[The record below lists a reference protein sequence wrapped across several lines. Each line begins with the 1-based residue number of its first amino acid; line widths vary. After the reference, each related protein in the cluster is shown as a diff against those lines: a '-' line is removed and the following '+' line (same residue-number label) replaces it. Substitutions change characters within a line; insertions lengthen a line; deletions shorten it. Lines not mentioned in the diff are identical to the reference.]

1 MTYLNNNTKINIKGS
16 HLSEKEMI
24 LIEAYKGEGYSNR
37 QIAKKLGRSHQTI
50 NNAVKK
56 ASVIQKRQVSQNSK
70 VYVYEDVKYF
80 ADLNR
85 RIYLENRKNC
95 GRKPKFLT
103 CEKFLKWADKKILE
117 ENWSVD
123 VCVGYAKRS
132 KLFNDN
138 EIPSVKSMYN
148 WIDKGLM
155 ETKNIDLEL
164 KLKRK
169 PNKNNK
175 NNRKNKMMLG
185 ESIETRPKEIETR
198 EEFGDWEID
207 TVIGSKKKTDP
218 VIITLTERKTRYEL
232 IIKID
237 SKTSKAVEEGL
248 SFLKDK
254 SPLKEQVFKTITSD
268 NGLEFS
274 SLTKICEYI
283 KIYYCH
289 PYSSYERGTSENQHK
304 LIRRFIK
311 KGEEIGKYTERQIE
325 RIMNWM
331 NNYPRKILG
340 YMTAEEAFMK
350 ELKLIEKTSLDI

>member
-37 QIAKKLGRSHQTI
+37 KIAEKLGRCHQTI
-50 NNAVKK
+50 NNAINK
-56 ASVIQKRQVSQNSK
+56 ASVIQKKQVFQNSK

-80 ADLNR
+80 ADLNH
-85 RIYLENRKNC
+85 RIYLENRKN
-95 GRKPKFLT
+95 
-103 CEKFLKWADKKILE
+103 
-117 ENWSVD
+117 
-123 VCVGYAKRS
+123 
-132 KLFNDN
+132 
-138 EIPSVKSMYN
+138 
-148 WIDKGLM
+148 
-155 ETKNIDLEL
+155 
-164 KLKRK
+164 
-169 PNKNNK
+169 
-175 NNRKNKMMLG
+175 KMTLG
-185 ESIETRPKEIETR
+185 ESIGSRPKEIETR

-218 VIITLTERKTRYEL
+218 VLLTLTERKIRYEP

-237 SKTSKAVEEGL
+237 SKTNKAVEEGL
-248 SFLKDK
+248 SFLKETNQ
-254 SPLKEQVFKTITSD
+254 LKEQVFKTITSD

-274 SLTKICEYI
+274 SLTKICEYV

-289 PYSSYERGTSENQHK
+289 PYSSYERATSENQHK

-311 KGEEIGKYTERQIE
+311 KGEEISNYTDRQIE

-331 NNYPRKILG
+331 NDYPRKILG
-340 YMTAEEAFMK
+340 YMTAEEAFIK